1 MAVAAG
7 STDSPVYL
15 VMGVCGTGKTTIAH
29 ELASR
34 LGLAVHD
41 ADDFHSAANR
51 VKMQAGTPLDDH
63 DRGPWL
69 DMLSAEAAG
78 WARLGGALLACSALK
93 RSYRAKLR
101 ASCPSLVTI
110 FLDVPAVDVL
120 RERLASR
127 TDHFMP
133 ASLIESQLAT
143 LEPQHGQTL
152 SVCLA
157 RQTDRQRSAQPR
169 PRTTVGVVCPLAA
182 PQLGS
187 CVTLGRIWRRRA
199 VPALPGG
206 AGPLLPW
213 VLEPAASEAADST
226 AFDHSGAAL
235 GGGGRARTRAS

>member
-1 MAVAAG
+1 MAAAAS

-41 ADDFHSAANR
+41 VCHKGLEPQPQRARTPDGAAGSKAGLLLTIVWPRRGQADDFHSAANR

-157 RQTDRQRSAQPR
+157 RQTDK
-169 PRTTVGVVCPLAA
+169 V
-182 PQLGS
+182 
-187 CVTLGRIWRRRA
+187 
-199 VPALPGG
+199 
-206 AGPLLPW
+206 
-213 VLEPAASEAADST
+213 
-226 AFDHSGAAL
+226 
-235 GGGGRARTRAS
+235 

>member
-1 MAVAAG
+1 MAAAAG

-29 ELASR
+29 ELALR

-235 GGGGRARTRAS
+235 GRGGRARTRAS